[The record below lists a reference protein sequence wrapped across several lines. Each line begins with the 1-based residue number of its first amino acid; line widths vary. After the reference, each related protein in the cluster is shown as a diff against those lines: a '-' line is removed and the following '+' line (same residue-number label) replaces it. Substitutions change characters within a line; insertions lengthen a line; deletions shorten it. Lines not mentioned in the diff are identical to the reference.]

1 YLFRS
6 VLYYGKSEKI
16 DPKLIPGELIT
27 ISNSNRDVNAHL
39 LKGKD
44 RSSKGL
50 VVMLHGQGGTMYGE
64 ARFFKHF
71 YEQGY
76 SGLFVEYAGF
86 GLSKKYSPSENN
98 LYDDSE
104 KIIRYV
110 QAKYN
115 FPPNKTILWGRSL
128 GSGVAIEL
136 TLRNISSHLILV
148 TPYTSIYEVAKYKYT
163 QLIPEFLIIDKF
175 ENISKAASI
184 NLPTLIVAARLDN
197 MTPINMA
204 LSLHAKIENSSYLEL
219 ATADHF
225 SVNEN
230 LSGKDFTKI
239 FDFLTKK

>member
-1 YLFRS
+1 M
-6 VLYYGKSEKI
+6 
-16 DPKLIPGELIT
+16 
-27 ISNSNRDVNAHL
+27 

-44 RSSKGL
+44 LSSKGL